1 MASLTMAALVA
12 MAVLLPGKQMLALR
26 RALAHGVSGSFSA
39 QRPHLVD
46 SMGDLSTIVV
56 DELVKQLDLLKVQA
70 QALIDSIKAARQRSP
85 GTSTSFGFSFL
96 ETTFGSRR

>member
-70 QALIDSIKAARQRSP
+70 QALIDP
-85 GTSTSFGFSFL
+85 GHISTYVLTCFNL
-96 ETTFGSRR
+96 